1 MNLIFCA
8 RGFLFFSENLGKSPR
23 VFVFLRKKS
32 DIKMDPKI
40 FRALRARG
48 FLFLFSNLGKS
59 PRVLILIFD
68 FPDFFAWVT
77 N

>member
-1 MNLIFCA
+1 
-8 RGFLFFSENLGKSPR
+8 
-23 VFVFLRKKS
+23 
-32 DIKMDPKI
+32 MDPKI
-40 FRALRARG
+40 IRALRARG
-48 FLFLFSNLGKS
+48 FLFLFPNIGKS